1 MGSIGLGSV
10 GPEIVGLLDPELV
23 LNRGGSCVP
32 GETGCFEFKEGR
44 ENHFEGLDKNPV
56 MEEGD
61 VARGN
66 ERNVEE
72 EAGGVIGDKLE
83 SEGR

>member
-1 MGSIGLGSV
+1 M
-10 GPEIVGLLDPELV
+10 VGLLEPELV
-23 LNRGGSCVP
+23 LNRDGSCTA
-32 GETGCFEFKEGR
+32 GEGGCLLELKEGR

-56 MEEGD
+56 IEGD

-72 EAGGVIGDKLE
+72 EVGGVVGDELV
-83 SEGR
+83 SVGR